1 MGSFGVKSVPNA
13 SKQMRRLREARG
25 GGIIVFGD
33 DLDWDDLDWDDLGCG
48 RGGEGEGKR
57 RKEKRR
63 AIGSCFCSCSLEMGR
78 WVGR

>member
-25 GGIIVFGD
+25 GGIIVFGG
-33 DLDWDDLDWDDLGCG
+33 LVWFGMIWVVV
-48 RGGEGEGKR
+48 GEEKEKER
-57 RKEKRR
+57 EEKRR
-63 AIGSCFCSCSLEMGR
+63 AIGSCFCSCSLEIGR